1 LTPIIL
7 AQNNKLKRCQARKEE
22 TQESSRKINTF
33 KSFTNIE
40 DKIQIEVEKAA
51 TDKLG
56 ARQRK

>member
-7 AQNNKLKRCQARKEE
+7 TQNNKLKRCQARKEE
-22 TQESSRKINTF
+22 IQEGSGKINTF

-40 DKIQIEVEKAA
+40 DKVQIEVEKVA